1 MRRIFNYVQRRVILE
16 AYESDMTEQEIADEL
31 GVSQPTISQAIKQ
44 ARYERRIEEY
54 SGREIVIVGI
64 LRDLLRNIEQFENVS
79 GYYRR
84 M

>member
-16 AYESDMTEQEIADEL
+16 AHESGMTEQEIADEL

-44 ARYERRIEEY
+44 SKYERRIEEY

-64 LRDLLRNIEQFENVS
+64 LRDLLRDIEQFGNVS